1 MVRIYGS
8 VFLVVLSFCGIH
20 KVRANEMSVEV
31 VAVASEPSG
40 MQPLFNG
47 KDLTGWVGDSRLWS
61 VRDGVIHGETTEK
74 NPTNGNTFLI
84 YKGPGDTPE
93 EFEDFELRLSFRCNA
108 TNNSGI
114 QYRSEWLSERKND
127 WVLAGY
133 QHEVRNEIQFP
144 NVSSFIYDE
153 KGKGKRLCYIGEKCI
168 RNAKGEKE
176 VTGMLIDEPQFQK
189 LFNLDDWNDVV
200 IVAEGNHIRHYLNG
214 RQVIDFV
221 NHDPVTVRKKG
232 VIGLQLHGGKPMW
245 TEFKDIRLKLNN

>member
-8 VFLVVLSFCGIH
+8 MFLVVLSLCGIH
-20 KVRANEMSVEV
+20 EGRADERLVEV
-31 VAVASEPSG
+31 EAVTPEPSG
-40 MQPLFNG
+40 MKSLFNG
-47 KDLTGWVGDSRLWS
+47 NDLTGWVGDSRLWS

-74 NPTNGNTFLI
+74 NSTSGNTFLI
-84 YKGPGDTPE
+84 YNGSGDTPE
-93 EFEDFELRLSFRCNA
+93 EFGDFELRLSFRCNA

-114 QYRSEWLSERKND
+114 QYRSEWLTERKND

-133 QHEVRNEIQFP
+133 QHEVRNEIDFP

-189 LFNLDDWNDVV
+189 LFNLDGWNDVV

-221 NHDPVTVRKKG
+221 NSDPATVREKG
-232 VIGLQLHGGKPMW
+232 IIGLQLHAGKSMW
-245 TEFKDIRLKLNN
+245 TEFKDIRLKSE

>member
-8 VFLVVLSFCGIH
+8 MFLVVLSLCGIH
-20 KVRANEMSVEV
+20 EVRADEMSVEV
-31 VAVASEPSG
+31 VAVTPEPSD
-40 MQPLFNG
+40 MKPLFNG

-61 VRDGVIHGETTEK
+61 VRDGVVHGETTEK
-74 NPTNGNTFLI
+74 NPTSGNTFLI
-84 YKGPGDTPE
+84 YNGSGDMPE
-93 EFEDFELRLSFRCNA
+93 EFGDFELRLSFRCNA

-114 QYRSEWLSERKND
+114 QYRSEWLTEQKND

-133 QHEVRNEIQFP
+133 QHEVRNEIDFP

-176 VTGMLIDEPQFQK
+176 VAGMLVDEPQFQK
-189 LFNLDDWNDVV
+189 LFNLDGWNDVV

-221 NHDPVTVRKKG
+221 NNDSATVREKG
-232 VIGLQLHGGKPMW
+232 VIGLQLHAGKSMW
-245 TEFKDIRLKLNN
+245 TEFKDIRLKAE